1 MKILVCY
8 DGSGAAREAL
18 TLAQS
23 RAKMFDGELFV
34 VTAMTGGAEVT
45 REEFQEKEEELEKV
59 KRRLAEEEITCET
72 TLSVRGLEPGED
84 LVLFAKEHSIDEIII
99 GVEKRSKVGKLIF
112 GSTAQ
117 FVILEAPC
125 PVLTVKEGTG

>member
-1 MKILVCY
+1 MKLLVCY

-18 TLAQS
+18 VLAQS
-23 RAKMFDGELFV
+23 RAKMFDGKLFV
-34 VTAMTGGAEVT
+34 VTAMAGGPEVP
-45 REEFQEKEEELEKV
+45 RKEFQEREEDLEKV
-59 KRRLAEEEITCET
+59 KRRLAEEQITCET

-84 LVLFAKEHSIDEIII
+84 LVLFAREHSIDEIII

-117 FVILEAPC
+117 YVILEAPC
-125 PVLTVKEGTG
+125 PVLTVKEGTV

>member
-1 MKILVCY
+1 MKLLVCY

-18 TLAQS
+18 NFAQA
-23 RAKMFDGELFV
+23 RAKMFDGKIFV
-34 VTAMTGGAEVT
+34 VTAMTGGPEVT
-45 REEFQEKEEELEKV
+45 RKEFQEKEEELEKV
-59 KRRLAEEEITCET
+59 KHRLAEEQVTCET

-99 GVEKRSKVGKLIF
+99 GVEKRSKVGKFIF

-117 FVILEAPC
+117 YVILEAPC
-125 PVLTVKEGTG
+125 PVLTVKDSS